1 MPKVWII
8 AAAGGAL
15 ALAAGFGAQM
25 MLAPEPDRFA
35 QCRSSQVAGGDIGGP
50 FELVSETGETV
61 TEAEVLNEPA
71 LIYFG
76 YTFCPDV
83 CPLDAMRNA
92 LAVEE
97 LEDRG
102 YRVKPVFIS
111 IDPQRDTP
119 EVVAEFTDNFHERM
133 LGLTGTPEQVRAAS
147 QAYRTFYQAQ
157 AAEEDDPFYLVDH
170 TTLTYFT
177 LPGIGFVDFFRREDT
192 PESIA
197 ERVACFIDAS

>member
-1 MPKVWII
+1 MPKFWII
-8 AAAGGAL
+8 AVAGGAL
-15 ALAAGFGAQM
+15 ALVAGFGAQM
-25 MLAPEPDRFA
+25 LLAPEADRFA
-35 QCRSSQVAGGDIGGP
+35 QCRTSQVAGGDIGGP

-119 EVVAEFTDNFHERM
+119 EVVAQFTDNFHERM
-133 LGLTGTPEQVRAAS
+133 IGLTGTPEQVRAAS

-157 AAEEDDPFYLVDH
+157 PAEEDDPFYLVDH

-177 LPGIGFVDFFRREDT
+177 LPGIGFVDFFRRDDT
-192 PESIA
+192 PETIA